1 MSLLSKFISPQE
13 DEENIDVVNDSS
25 VVRESELDE
34 MIYLEDG

>member
-13 DEENIDVVNDSS
+13 DEENDVVNDSS